1 MGLSELTQAVQVV
14 HERKLV
20 MLGSLKHDAFG
31 LLHGKWVLHDLQVL
45 TYADV
50 C

>member
-1 MGLSELTQAVQVV
+1 LSELTQAVQVV

-20 MLGSLKHDAFG
+20 MLGSLKHDAF
-31 LLHGKWVLHDLQVL
+31 
-45 TYADV
+45 V